1 MADNSEILDEVKK
14 LSKKIDDYS
23 EQVNVF
29 YTTFARQI
37 NQIKY
42 NVQILERAMRK

>member
-1 MADNSEILDEVKK
+1 M
-14 LSKKIDDYS
+14 DDYS
-23 EQVNVF
+23 EQINVF

-42 NVQILERAMRK
+42 NVQILEKEIRKK